1 MNSKLKAMHYLNKS
15 KGTLTTRNRNNNNFN
30 VIENIWNKKNNKNIL
45 LNKNKKIKSLF
56 KNDKI
61 RESTPIEQNYRLLA
75 YSRKMKYG

>member
-56 KNDKI
+56 KKDKI

-75 YSRKMKYG
+75 FSRKMKYG